1 MDIRGHTLI
10 CQFWDVYRLVIVLFT
25 LFFFSLFEINR
36 NLVRSFHI
44 TSWNLVFVLFL
55 NLVWISHL
63 FFLSPL
69 IMQDMR
75 LFLFFTYF
83 ILSFFF
89 CSFDFLLFIVCFVNW
104 LVWILKPLICSWF
117 SVATYLLLSSVVFK
131 IVHQDCIS

>member
-25 LFFFSLFEINR
+25 LFFFSLFEINM

-44 TSWNLVFVLFL
+44 TSWNLVFVLVL

-63 FFLSPL
+63 FFKPTDNAWYEAFL
-69 IMQDMR
+69 IFY
-75 LFLFFTYF
+75 LFYFEFF
-83 ILSFFF
+83 L
-89 CSFDFLLFIVCFVNW
+89 CSFNFLVFIVCFVNW
-104 LVWILKPLICSWF
+104 LVCILKPLICSWF
-117 SVATYLLLSSVVFK
+117 SVATYLLWSFVVLK